1 MTGEENWIAAVGD
14 NAWIAYEPGGRERS
28 AICAMKGDGDGVFRV
43 IYSQTWKLD
52 HGLTSLAVEYHARC
66 EAYDRLVCT
75 GPIIDGA
82 IMPIGSRERSLISVN
97 ARRVRRELEWRA
109 ESQGYTP
116 RAFALALRR
125 VGEWWHPDTTP

>member
-1 MTGEENWIAAVGD
+1 MTGDDKWIATVGD

-28 AICAMKGDGDGVFRV
+28 AICAMMRDDGGAFRML
-43 IYSQTWKLD
+43 YSQTWEPD
-52 HGLTSLAVEYHARC
+52 NGLTSLAVEYHARC

-82 IMPIGSRERSLISVN
+82 IMPIGARERSLISAN

-109 ESQGYTP
+109 ERQGHAP

-125 VGEWWHPDTTP
+125 VGQWWHPDAST